1 MGFAKL
7 QAHRNKS
14 TPDRRGDDATTTG
27 LQMNCGG
34 VISRRSTGKKRFF
47 HNELAFPKFSVINP
61 PHSFT
66 LLTCQIQNGIIDA
79 FVYTIEQCSTY
90 DVNSPLQDRWAI
102 GVMKTLIDCGAKTI
116 DEPENYEARAN
127 LCWAATCALNG
138 WIACGVVE
146 DWAVHMIGHELT
158 AFYGLD
164 HARSLAVVLGARYKY
179 SINSKR
185 EKLEKLGK
193 SFLSSQI

>member
-34 VISRRSTGKKRFF
+34 VISRRSIGEKRFF
-47 HNELAFPKFSVINP
+47 HNELVFPKFSVINP

-79 FVYTIEQCSTY
+79 FVHTIEQYATY
-90 DVNSPLQDRWAI
+90 NVNSPLQDRWAI
-102 GVMKTLIDCGAKTI
+102 GVMKTLIGCGTKTI
-116 DEPENYEARAN
+116 NEPEN
-127 LCWAATCALNG
+127 
-138 WIACGVVE
+138 
-146 DWAVHMIGHELT
+146 
-158 AFYGLD
+158 
-164 HARSLAVVLGARYKY
+164 
-179 SINSKR
+179 
-185 EKLEKLGK
+185 
-193 SFLSSQI
+193 